1 MLMIYVKYLLNIVLN
16 VESALTSIENGKN
29 TGFTESKILE
39 NMTVLQFEKFPGG
52 RFAYVDWLSLDSTL
66 LEARFSRRKF

>member
-1 MLMIYVKYLLNIVLN
+1 MIYVKYLLNIVLN

-39 NMTVLQFEKFPGG
+39 NMTVLQFEKFRGG
-52 RFAYVDWLSLDSTL
+52 RFAYVDWMSLDSTL
-66 LEARFSRRKF
+66 LEALFSPRKF